1 MRVGCLRKVHRVTH
15 LEMDAKIRTLVA
27 ALRHIHGAQRCD
39 TYIVA
44 QRCDAAG
51 EAARRRRGGAGAAA
65 LLRLSRRAEAP
76 GSGSAVA
83 LPIYN
88 AEPAGFVRVL
98 VLRRH

>member
-1 MRVGCLRKVHRVTH
+1 MIFVDAFARRAGARRRAAPGLR
-15 LEMDAKIRTLVA
+15 
-27 ALRHIHGAQRCD
+27 RCSARRAS
-39 TYIVA
+39 A